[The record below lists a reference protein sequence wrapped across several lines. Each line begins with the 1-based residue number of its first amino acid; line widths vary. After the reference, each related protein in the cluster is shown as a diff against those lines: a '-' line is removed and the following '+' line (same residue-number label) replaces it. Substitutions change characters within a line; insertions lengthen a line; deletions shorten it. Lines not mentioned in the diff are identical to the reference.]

1 MKVHTSDKIIAYLT
15 LLSGLSISAVA
26 VWYSVAGLVAIF
38 AAAAI
43 PIMIM
48 GVALEVSKLV
58 ATVWLKM
65 NWKRAP
71 YFIRTYLLMAIVVLM
86 LITSMGI
93 FGFLSKAHLDQAV
106 PTGDVQDKVSLL
118 DEKIKTQ
125 QDNIEAARKALKQM
139 DAQVDEKLAR
149 TTDDKGAER
158 AVQIRRNQ
166 QKERNTLQ
174 NEIGKAQK
182 EIAQLKE
189 QRAPV
194 AKELR
199 KVEAEVG
206 PIKYIAALIYGD
218 NPDANILEKAVRWV
232 IIIIVTVFDP
242 LAVILLI
249 ASQVSFQWFRQ
260 NEDEEAVSTEEPKKP
275 QRDWTDF
282 FNKKPAY
289 ELDDGPLTEE
299 QLDKIKELSGVDQNS
314 YLNKPWVWNTAET
327 VGPQVADSNINLEE
341 GEEETVED
349 KPVLIT
355 RIAVPESNP
364 DVIATIPEETSG
376 KQKLSLSKLFKNKK
390 LKTVSS
396 GNPLDITA
404 SDFYEHLTEREEE
417 QAAAETKISDPSGTS
432 IEDWNKMIEEA
443 EKAVE
448 EEKEQEEKEIIEAAS
463 ESEKAAMQA
472 WKHDHPE
479 SSLKLQRRLL
489 ERGVINKLPWED
501 YLKAQP
507 DFSEESEES
516 KKKDSDLDGNDRRT
530 SGQEEQRNIV
540 QGYVQNAE
548 QGEETIWKKIKKGF

>member
-48 GVALEVSKLV
+48 GIVLEVSKLV

-71 YFIRTYLLMAIVVLM
+71 YFIRTYLLAAIVILM

-125 QDNIEAARKALKQM
+125 QDNIDAARKALKQM

-182 EIAQLKE
+182 EITQLKE
-189 QRAPV
+189 QRAPI

-249 ASQVSFQWFRQ
+249 ASQISFQWFRQ
-260 NEDEEAVSTEEPKKP
+260 DEDEEAVSTEEPKKP
-275 QRDWTDF
+275 
-282 FNKKPAY
+282 KY
-289 ELDDGPLTEE
+289 ELDDGPLSEE
-299 QLDKIKELSGVDQNS
+299 QLDKIKELSGVES
-314 YLNKPWVWNTAET
+314 
-327 VGPQVADSNINLEE
+327 VADKTSLF
-341 GEEETVED
+341 ETTPKDDEKID
-349 KPVLIT
+349 EPT
-355 RIAVPESNP
+355 Q
-364 DVIATIPEETSG
+364 DTSG
-376 KQKLSLSKLFKNKK
+376 KQKLSLSNLFKNKK
-390 LKTVSS
+390 LKTVAS
-396 GNPLDITA
+396 GNPLDISS

-417 QAAAETKISDPSGTS
+417 RAAAETKKSDIVDPSGTS

-489 ERGVINKLPWED
+489 ERGVISKLPWED

-516 KKKDSDLDGNDRRT
+516 KKKDSDLDGNNRRT